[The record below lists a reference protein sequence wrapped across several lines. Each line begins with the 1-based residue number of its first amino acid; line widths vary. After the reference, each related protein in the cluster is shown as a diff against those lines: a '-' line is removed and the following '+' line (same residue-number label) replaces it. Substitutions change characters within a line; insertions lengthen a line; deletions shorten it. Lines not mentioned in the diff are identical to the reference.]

1 VPRAITAGAYPVLTY
16 TTATR
21 GDNVATAHIQEWRG
35 AATGTSNYDAISEK
49 LLDVHNSPPE
59 GLIAHSAGR
68 DSSGV
73 FRIFEIWE
81 SREQAQHF
89 VEKRLM
95 PIVQE
100 AMQRANGDMTPPDVV
115 DMYELHGF
123 FRP

>member
-1 VPRAITAGAYPVLTY
+1 LTY

-49 LLDVHNSPPE
+49 LELRDNPPE

-81 SREQAQHF
+81 SREQAQQF
-89 VEKRLM
+89 LDKRLT

-100 AMQRANGDMTPPDVV
+100 TMQHSSGDATPPDKV